1 MKFLYLAFVGIF
13 SVGII
18 FSPGKSYAQV
28 PSLPVNFYVI
38 AGNQTNELHWDA
50 NPGGESVT
58 NYKIYRSL
66 NKSAFSALGTTS
78 TQQYIDNDV
87 DNGKVYFYKIAAV
100 NLTGEGPSSVIDA
113 GVPESKF
120 GKFLRINGTEADT
133 VLVNNSDE
141 LQLNVPVG
149 SSFTIEFWMRVV
161 ELPLPGNE
169 GYIIGRY
176 TNTNLMRYVVRLRET
191 GKLEFHATNLTSGI
205 VSNTVIAVNKWY
217 HIAVTYTRNG
227 STPINDG
234 KIFINGILD
243 KSSNNM
249 QSLFSSVSGKMIL
262 GGDPVA
268 TNRFFNGYL
277 DELRI
282 WNGLRSQT
290 ELSNN
295 KCSRF
300 RGDEASLAGLW
311 HFDEAVNGPTPMI
324 YDYHKNGNNG
334 GSNVKTMLFAPNA
347 GDDIVRM
354 NYNASTVIKVQQN
367 DIGYS
372 KTKLLTNLSNGYPL
386 YGNATVINKDSVS
399 YTTAPGFSGVDTLKY
414 VLVDTA
420 SFCNSS
426 PQYDTATVIIQ
437 VECGTK
443 DNLDWATIKEGDK
456 SDKQLYK
463 NKGLHT
469 TLSAKN
475 KSGVSSSLKVGKKFK
490 NKSSLEWNAV
500 GAKKAASSDLSLS
513 FNVEPDQFAF
523 SLFDIDKESDDLIDS
538 LVISGYRNGQVVELT
553 AANIVVMGSAVSF
566 VGNNSFKGTVKVND
580 VTSDDGNISINYF
593 TPVDSVVLSLNNASP
608 TAKVNS
614 SQGIGLG
621 NLTWCATV
629 NNPPVIL
636 DNEGNAASVIRA
648 TTPFNE
654 PLKLC
659 VRTDDADT
667 VFVTD
672 IIPVQNLGI
681 LATAA
686 PDTCLL
692 YTPKHNFI
700 GEESFHVTWCD
711 DRIPAMCTEVE
722 VIITVLPPEAMLPFL
737 ISEAVSPN
745 GDNILD
751 TWIIQGIER
760 FPNNN
765 VKVFNVWG
773 DMVFEQHHYDNEMNP
788 WRGEA
793 NSGPLTGNERIPDG
807 TYYYIIDLGDSSLLL
822 KGFVMLKR

>member
-1 MKFLYLAFVGIF
+1 
-13 SVGII
+13 
-18 FSPGKSYAQV
+18 
-28 PSLPVNFYVI
+28 
-38 AGNQTNELHWDA
+38 
-50 NPGGESVT
+50 
-58 NYKIYRSL
+58 
-66 NKSAFSALGTTS
+66 
-78 TQQYIDNDV
+78 
-87 DNGKVYFYKIAAV
+87 
-100 NLTGEGPSSVIDA
+100 
-113 GVPESKF
+113 
-120 GKFLRINGTEADT
+120 
-133 VLVNNSDE
+133 
-141 LQLNVPVG
+141 
-149 SSFTIEFWMRVV
+149 
-161 ELPLPGNE
+161 
-169 GYIIGRY
+169 
-176 TNTNLMRYVVRLRET
+176 
-191 GKLEFHATNLTSGI
+191 
-205 VSNTVIAVNKWY
+205 
-217 HIAVTYTRNG
+217 
-227 STPINDG
+227 
-234 KIFINGILD
+234 
-243 KSSNNM
+243 
-249 QSLFSSVSGKMIL
+249 
-262 GGDPVA
+262 
-268 TNRFFNGYL
+268 
-277 DELRI
+277 
-282 WNGLRSQT
+282 
-290 ELSNN
+290 
-295 KCSRF
+295 
-300 RGDEASLAGLW
+300 
-311 HFDEAVNGPTPMI
+311 
-324 YDYHKNGNNG
+324 
-334 GSNVKTMLFAPNA
+334 
-347 GDDIVRM
+347 
-354 NYNASTVIKVQQN
+354 
-367 DIGYS
+367 
-372 KTKLLTNLSNGYPL
+372 L